1 MDGPGWNMQRIF
13 DPTGPEGKA
22 GTAVEPFARP
32 VRWTEGM
39 SMEALVAE
47 LAGSEHCHA
56 HFEDVGLF
64 ADEAR
69 GLALCSLMVERGVNV
84 LWSAR
89 LDEVPGG
96 ELLRAMRL
104 AGCQRVLL
112 SSAEAM
118 AGARDR
124 LREFGFDYTVL
135 RPDGGAISPEHAAYT
150 VAEREAVADRLPGLH
165 AVQFDLAVAYFKAR
179 RYEDVMRPLGKA
191 MTLRFPANELC
202 LNLLACLS
210 AARHYPDVAAG
221 LLAQARHAWPH
232 PVVLRN
238 RQLLRSWLESG
249 GDVKGVRLMLEPE
262 GRAISPR

>member
-1 MDGPGWNMQRIF
+1 M
-13 DPTGPEGKA
+13 
-22 GTAVEPFARP
+22 EPARR
-32 VRWTEGM
+32 VCWAEGM
-39 SMEALVAE
+39 GVEQVVAE
-47 LAGSEHCHA
+47 LAGTGFRQA
-56 HFEDVGLF
+56 HFGDAGLF
-64 ADEAR
+64 ADPGR
-69 GLALCSLMVERGVNV
+69 GTALCRLMAERGVNI

-89 LDEVPGG
+89 IDAVPDS

-112 SSAEAM
+112 PS
-118 AGARDR
+118 AGAVAGEVRDR
-124 LREFGFDYTVL
+124 LRAFGFDYAVT
-135 RPDGGAISPEHAAYT
+135 RPDGATSTPERAAYT
-150 VAEREAVADRLPGLH
+150 VAEREAVAERLPGLH

-179 RYEDVMRPLGKA
+179 RFEEVMRPLGKA
-191 MTLRFPANELC
+191 MALRFPANELC

-221 LLAQARHAWPH
+221 LLAQAGHAWPH

-262 GRAISPR
+262 G